1 MPLLPKTP
9 SQRALDMLSRLEE
22 QMRRMREDLD
32 SRLDALAEAVEARG
46 ADREAEAL
54 AAERVRTGAAERTE
68 DGAEA
73 LGELGIDV
81 P

>member
-1 MPLLPKTP
+1 
-9 SQRALDMLSRLEE
+9 MLSRLEE
-22 QMRRMREDLD
+22 QMRGMREDLD
-32 SRLDALAEAVEARG
+32 SRLDALAEVVEARG
-46 ADREAEAL
+46 ADQEAEAL

-73 LGELGIDV
+73 LGELGIQV